1 MTPIIPHR
9 KEKPL
14 TSLVSMGGGAAGMA
28 NAGGGGEE
36 TTLYVDDVFSAY
48 LWEGTNTTRP
58 VNNGIKLGN
67 AGAGS
72 GVEFDRIANPA
83 TVDYLRTVDSSS
95 DFTMGT
101 GDFTLECW
109 VYIHDVSVISGFFQ
123 ISDQVGGMS
132 TNYGNTLSVAWDDN
146 EGWMIYGAGTYTV
159 SASPAAQNN
168 TWYHVA
174 YVRSSGTSKLYINGT
189 SVISQADTTNYN
201 GTYICIG
208 GYYSTGYMMDGVI
221 SNFRVVKGQALYTSN
236 FTPSTEALTTKS
248 QGATASN
255 VKLLCCNSSSPSA
268 STVGPSKAPL
278 WVMGDPFASF
288 GPFTADDGKGGMVII
303 KQRNSANPWFV
314 TDTERGA
321 TKTLRMAQGTGQ
333 STDASA
339 LMSFNNNGFT
349 VGNDGAT
356 NGNGTKYMSHTFRKA
371 KGFFDVVKYTGT
383 GSPQDIPHNL
393 GSAPGAVIVR
403 RYDGAED
410 WDMLHV
416 KGGGKDYYYQ
426 INGGNGTNARQ
437 PEFGAGG
444 FMWGDQNPTATHF
457 TVGSHGR
464 TNESGWEYVAYVFA
478 DDAQIYGADKD
489 QSVIKCGT
497 FTTDGSGNATVNLGW
512 EPQWLMV
519 KRYDGTGSWSIWDT
533 MRGWHNFTS
542 YDYIQ
547 WNNDNAETGNA
558 NYGSPY
564 GRGFHNNGNIGAN
577 ANGIYIAIRR
587 PDGIVGKPIVSPNQ
601 VFGMNVGNASS
612 TIPSYDN
619 PDFAVEYGLEKRS
632 NDTNN
637 WWSSSRITGGS
648 YLFPNV
654 TNTQSISNSSYV
666 FDSNVGYIA
675 GTWANSNTQA
685 WMWRRYAGMD
695 VQAYSGTN
703 SADYV
708 YHGLGQVPEMIWVKA
723 RNTGSNWRVYH
734 KDLGTSNDP
743 QDYYLALNRSD
754 NQTDD
759 AAVWND
765 AMPEVNRF
773 TVGTASEVNSSG
785 TIYVAMLFASV
796 EGISSVGKYQ
806 GSNSDVTINCGF
818 TPRFILV
825 KALDSGRHW
834 FVFGSTPYPL
844 GDSGN
849 DSRWILNESNTR
861 NESTDYVNTTDT
873 GFVMKGG
880 VDGDTNW
887 SGWDFI
893 YYAHA

>member
-1 MTPIIPHR
+1 MTPINFHK

-14 TSLVSMGGGAAGMA
+14 TSLVSMGGGAAGMQF
-28 NAGGGGEE
+28 GGGAESD
-36 TTLYVDDVFSAY
+36 TLYVDDVFSTY
-48 LWEGTNTTRP
+48 LWQGSNTTRP

-72 GVEFDRIANPA
+72 GVEFDGSG
-83 TVDYLRTVDSSS
+83 DYLILGPSEDIGY
-95 DFTMGT
+95 FGT
-101 GDFTLECW
+101 GDFTIEFW
-109 VYIHDVSVISGFFQ
+109 VKKPDTSQGGLFQ
-123 ISDQVGGMS
+123 ISSTAGGF
-132 TNYGNTLSVAWDDN
+132 TNSNYQNTIAAAWAGNSWQMYGGGVDANSSGWGSLTVNAWYHIAVVRLSNTLK
-146 EGWMIYGAGTYTV
+146 M
-159 SASPAAQNN
+159 
-168 TWYHVA
+168 
-174 YVRSSGTSKLYINGT
+174 YVNGT
-189 SVISQADTTNYN
+189 SVMSRSDTNDY
-201 GTYICIG
+201 GHTYLGIN
-208 GYYSTGYMMDGVI
+208 GYYSTSYTNKGTL
-221 SNFRVVKGQALYTSN
+221 SNFRLVKGQALYTSN
-236 FTPSTEALTTKS
+236 FTPTTEALTTKS

-255 VKLLCCNSSSPSA
+255 VKLLCCNSSSPIA
-268 STVGPSKAPL
+268 STVGPSLAPL
-278 WVMGDPFASF
+278 SSKGNPFPST
-288 GPFTADDGKGGMVII
+288 GPFTADDGAGGMVII

-321 TKTLRMAQGTGQ
+321 TKTLRMAQGGGQ
-333 STDASA
+333 STDATA

-356 NGNGTKYMSHTFRKA
+356 NGSDSQTYLSHTFRAA

-383 GSPQDIPHNL
+383 GSAQDIPHNL

-426 INGGNGTNARQ
+426 INGGSGTAARQ
-437 PEFGAGG
+437 AEFGTPGA
-444 FMWGDQNPTATHF
+444 MWGGQNPTATHF

-464 TNESGWEYVAYVFA
+464 TNHGGWEYVAYVFA
-478 DDAQIYGADKD
+478 DDDQIYGEDKD

-497 FTTDGSGNATVNLGW
+497 FATDGSGNSTVNLGW

-542 YDYIQ
+542 YDYMQ
-547 WNNDNAETGNA
+547 WNNDDAETGNA

-564 GRGFHNNGNIGAN
+564 ARGFHNNGNIGAN

-587 PDGIVGKPIVSPNQ
+587 PDGIVGKPIVSPGQ
-601 VFGMNVGNASS
+601 VFAMNIGNASS
-612 TIPSYDN
+612 TIPAYDN
-619 PDFAVEYGLEKRS
+619 PNFPVDYGLEKRS

-666 FDSNVGYIA
+666 FDSNAGYIA
-675 GTWANSNTQA
+675 GTWANSDTQA

-695 VQAYSGTN
+695 VQAYTGSGT
-703 SADYV
+703 ADFV
-708 YHGLGQVPEMIWVKA
+708 YHGLGKIPEMIWVKA
-723 RNTGSNWRVYH
+723 RNASTNWRVYH
-734 KDLGTSNDP
+734 KNLGTSNDP
-743 QDYYLALNRSD
+743 QDYYLTLNRND

-759 AAVWND
+759 ATVWND
-765 AMPEVNRF
+765 AVPEVNRF
-773 TVGTASEVNSSG
+773 TVGTAGEVNSSG
-785 TIYVAMLFASV
+785 TMYVAMLFASV
-796 EGISSVGKYQ
+796 EGISSVGSYT
-806 GSNSDVTINCGF
+806 GSGSDVSINCGF
-818 TPRFILV
+818 TPRFIMV

-834 FVFGSTPYPL
+834 YVFGSTPIPL
-844 GDSGN
+844 SSSGN
-849 DSRWILNESNTR
+849 DSRWILNDNTPR
-861 NESTDYVNTTDT
+861 IDSTDYVNTTAT

-887 SGWDFI
+887 SGWDFV

>member
-1 MTPIIPHR
+1 MTPINFHK

-28 NAGGGGEE
+28 NAGGAESDP
-36 TTLYVDDVFSAY
+36 LYVDDVFSTY
-48 LWEGTNTTRP
+48 LWQGSNTTRP

-72 GVEFDRIANPA
+72 GVEFDRIANPGNK
-83 TVDYLRTVDSSS
+83 DYLRTLNPSS

-101 GDFTLECW
+101 GDFTVECW
-109 VYIHDVSVISGFFQ
+109 VYIHDVSIISGFFQ
-123 ISDQVGGMS
+123 ISNTSGGLTSNFDTVAANWESSS
-132 TNYGNTLSVAWDDN
+132 T
-146 EGWMIYGAGTYTV
+146 GWQIYGPNNTYTT
-159 SASPAAQNN
+159 SNSQPASNN
-168 TWYHVA
+168 TWNHVA
-174 YVRSSGTSKLYINGT
+174 LVRSSGTTKFYVNGT
-189 SVISQADTTNYN
+189 SVISVADTTNYN
-201 GTYICIG
+201 GTYIAIG
-208 GYYSTGYMMDGVI
+208 GSYSTGYLMDGVI
-221 SNFRVVKGQALYTSN
+221 SNLRVVKGQALYTSN
-236 FTPSTEALTTKS
+236 FTPTTKELTTKS

-255 VKLLCCNSSSPSA
+255 VKLLCCNSSSPIA
-268 STVGPSKAPL
+268 STVSPVPIYSIGN
-278 WVMGDPFASF
+278 PFASF
-288 GPFTADDGKGGMVII
+288 GPFTADDGAGGMVII

-321 TKTLRMAQGTGQ
+321 TKTLRMAQGGGQ
-333 STDASA
+333 STDATA

-356 NGNGTKYMSHTFRKA
+356 NGSDSQTYLSHTFRAA

-383 GSPQDIPHNL
+383 GSPQNIPHNL

-426 INGGNGTNARQ
+426 INQSTAARQ

-478 DDAQIYGADKD
+478 DDDQIYGEDKD

-497 FTTDGSGNATVNLGW
+497 FTTDGSGNSTVNLGW

-542 YDYIQ
+542 YDYMQ
-547 WNNDNAETGNA
+547 WNNDDAETGNA

-564 GRGFHNNGNIGAN
+564 ARGFHNNGNIGAN

-587 PDGIVGKPIVSPNQ
+587 PDGIVGKPIVSPGQ
-601 VFGMNVGNASS
+601 VFAMNVGNASS
-612 TIPSYDN
+612 TIPAYDN
-619 PDFAVEYGLEKRS
+619 PNFPVDYGLEKRS

-648 YLFPNV
+648 YVFPNV

-666 FDSNVGYIA
+666 FDSNAGYIA
-675 GTWANSNTQA
+675 GTWANSDTQA

-695 VQAYSGTN
+695 VQAYTGSGT
-703 SADYV
+703 ADFV
-708 YHGLGQVPEMIWVKA
+708 YHGLGKIPEMIWVKA
-723 RNTGSNWRVYH
+723 RNASTNWRVYH
-734 KDLGTSNDP
+734 KNLGTSNDP
-743 QDYYLALNRSD
+743 QDYYITLNRND
-754 NQTDD
+754 NQTDN
-759 AAVWND
+759 ATVWND
-765 AMPEVNRF
+765 AVPEVNRF
-773 TVGTASEVNSSG
+773 TVGTAGEVNSSG
-785 TIYVAMLFASV
+785 TMYVAMLFASV
-796 EGISSVGKYQ
+796 EGISSVGTYT

-818 TPRFILV
+818 TPRFIIV

-834 FVFGSTPYPL
+834 FVFGSTPIPL
-844 GDSGN
+844 SSSGN
-849 DSRWILNESNTR
+849 DSRWILNDNTPR
-861 NESTDYVNTTDT
+861 IDSTDYVNTTAT

-880 VDGDTNW
+880 VDNDTN
-887 SGWDFI
+887 GNIGNYI